1 MSLIL
6 VPKSNNFTGVEIT
19 QFASVSEYLFRT
31 SNAIIF
37 PTVCTFLRT
46 QLGSCLKRNENFC
59 WLLPSGILSEQRAFA
74 AAPFG

>member
-1 MSLIL
+1 MSRPSQKKENI
-6 VPKSNNFTGVEIT
+6 FTGVEIT
-19 QFASVSEYLFRT
+19 QFALKLNIFP
-31 SNAIIF
+31 NAIIF
-37 PTVCTFLRT
+37 PTACTFLRT